1 MKFLSNCWVEELG
14 VYTSV
19 QGDKSSTGAIVD
31 LRSDTVT
38 RPTPAMR
45 RAMAEAEVGDDV
57 YGEDPTVN
65 RLQARA
71 AEIFQRE
78 AALFVPSGS
87 MGNLLAIKT
96 WTRPGMEV
104 ICEQR
109 AHVNQYEL
117 ASMSAIAGCMPR
129 TTPAPGGIV
138 TWELIE
144 PLLRPKTY
152 YYSQTGLITLENTHN
167 MHGGTIYPLE
177 VSNGICERAHAAGLP
192 VHLDGARIFNA
203 AVALG
208 RNVAELTG
216 KCDSVMFCLSK
227 ALGAPVGSML
237 VGSRDF
243 IDKAHIGRKMLGGGM
258 RQAGVLAAA
267 GLIALE
273 ETPKI
278 LYRDH
283 ENARHLAEGLAK
295 IKGITLDP
303 QRVVTNIVIF
313 DVSGTGRVAGE
324 ICSDLGKQRI
334 LCGPVD
340 KYSIRMVT
348 HYDVDR
354 AAIDRALAAMAD
366 IVLRRQPAVAAN

>member
-1 MKFLSNCWVEELG
+1 M
-14 VYTSV
+14 YTSAS
-19 QGDKSSTGAIVD
+19 GDERNATGVVD

-45 RAMAEAEVGDDV
+45 RAMADADVGDDV

-71 AEIFQRE
+71 AEIFERE

-96 WTRPGMEV
+96 WARPGMEV

-129 TTPAPGGIV
+129 TAPAPDGIL

-152 YYSQTGLITLENTHN
+152 YYSQTGLVTLENTHN
-167 MHGGTIYPLE
+167 MHGGTIYPLK
-177 VSNGICERAHAAGLP
+177 VSEDICDRAHTAGLP
-192 VHLDGARIFNA
+192 IHLDGARIFNA

-208 RNVAELTG
+208 RSVAELTR
-216 KCDSVMFCLSK
+216 KYDSVMFCLSK
-227 ALGAPVGSML
+227 GLGAPVGSML
-237 VGSRDF
+237 VSSRDF
-243 IDKAHIGRKMLGGGM
+243 IEKAHIGRKLLGGGM

-273 ETPKI
+273 ETPRI
-278 LYRDH
+278 LHRDH
-283 ENARHLAEGLAK
+283 ENARHLADGLAQ
-295 IKGITLDP
+295 IKGIALDP
-303 QRVVTNIVIF
+303 KKVVTNIVIF
-313 DVSGTGRVAGE
+313 AVSGTGHAAAE
-324 ICSDLGKQRI
+324 ICSELRKRRI
-334 LCGPVD
+334 LCAPVD
-340 KYSIRMVT
+340 KFSIRMVT

-354 AAIDRALAAMAD
+354 AAIDRALAALSE
-366 IVLRRQPAVAAN
+366 VLKGHAPAAAAN

>member
-1 MKFLSNCWVEELG
+1 
-14 VYTSV
+14 VYTSAAGSEKDASGV
-19 QGDKSSTGAIVD
+19 VD

-57 YGEDPTVN
+57 YGEDPTIN
-65 RLQARA
+65 RLQART
-71 AEIFQRE
+71 AEIFERE

-87 MGNLLAIKT
+87 MGNLLAIKA

-117 ASMSAIAGCMPR
+117 ASMSAIAGCTPR
-129 TTPAPGGIV
+129 VTPAPDGIL

-167 MHGGTIYPLE
+167 MHGGTIYPPR
-177 VSNGICERAHAAGLP
+177 VSDEICERAHADGLP

-203 AVALG
+203 SVASG
-208 RNVAELTG
+208 RSVAELTR
-216 KCDSVMFCLSK
+216 KFDSVMFCLSK
-227 ALGAPVGSML
+227 GLGAPVGSML
-237 VGSRDF
+237 VGSREF
-243 IDKAHIGRKMLGGGM
+243 IEKVHIGRKMLGGGM

-273 ETPKI
+273 ESPKT
-278 LYRDH
+278 LHRDH

-295 IKGITLDP
+295 IKSIKLDP
-303 QRVVTNIVIF
+303 KKVVTNIVIF
-313 DVSGTGRVAGE
+313 DVHDTGRAAAE
-324 ICSDLGKQRI
+324 ICADLGEKKIR
-334 LCGPVD
+334 CGPTE

-354 AAIDRALAAMAD
+354 AGIDRALHVMSEILGRPRPPAAA
-366 IVLRRQPAVAAN
+366 I